1 MTSPEPAGHR
11 WTDWLWRSGTVLS
24 ALALALAVGAE
35 FRALQAAREEA
46 FSWMAR
52 SGIPLD
58 TAPLDREPDA
68 ERVRLRAARSV
79 LAAELDPARGRGLAP
94 ERAARESAERM
105 AAAAQASGEI
115 LLRRPASWEAAEE
128 LGAATYIGWAQAHD
142 PRLFTRY
149 RSWEAPLEAALRLA
163 PARREPVRFLA
174 AAYLEV
180 WPALS
185 PRKRAVA
192 RGLLTEILRNPE
204 DRNRFLEPWLDR
216 AGDLKEGLSLLPDDP
231 AAWEQAAASLAQRG
245 DFAGYGMARQKAVEE
260 LLAELE
266 RDLVT
271 ADRLRGTG
279 ALTDARALY
288 LKVAQRA
295 RPEVRFLPLLEQAL
309 ERCPPGPVDGP
320 TSARLAP
327 HLAQA
332 LDRCQWAGC
341 QMEPAALKRLS
352 RFVNGQ
358 EPPQEALAALY
369 SGDLARASLYER
381 RTQGLGAASWAPYL
395 LAKARL
401 LAARDRG
408 DEAREALAL
417 VHLSWQHRPLYWR
430 TAAEVAHAAG
440 DAQALTQAQ
449 AQLSTLARRSWR
461 AEDWTWNR
469 GTARLEMVVA
479 EPASALVLGFASLPP
494 AGVVVELR
502 LDGAGLGIFPLRAVG
517 GAVPALRLASP
528 LSAGVHVLDVV
539 DAQTYQVVPG
549 TVEPG

>member
-1 MTSPEPAGHR
+1 MTSPGTAGHP
-11 WTDWLWRSGTVLS
+11 WTDWVWRAGLVLA

-35 FRALQAAREEA
+35 FRDLQAAREGA
-46 FSWMAR
+46 FTWMAQ

-58 TAPLDREPDA
+58 TAPLDREPDP
-68 ERVRLRAARSV
+68 ERVKLRAARAV
-79 LAAELDPARGRGLAP
+79 LTAELDPARSRGLDP
-94 ERAARESAERM
+94 ERAARESAGRM
-105 AAAAQASGEI
+105 AAAAQASAEI

-128 LGAATYIGWAQAHD
+128 LGVATYIGWAQAHD

-149 RSWEAPLEAALRLA
+149 RRWEAPLEAALRLA
-163 PARREPVRFLA
+163 PARREPARFLA

-192 RGLLTEILRNPE
+192 RGLLAEILRSSE
-204 DRNRFLEPWLDR
+204 DRSRFLEPWLDR
-216 AGDLKEGLSLLPDDP
+216 ASDLKEGLSLLPDDP
-231 AAWEQAAASLAQRG
+231 AAWEQTAATLAQRG
-245 DFAGYGMARQKAVEE
+245 DFAGYGAARQKAVEE
-260 LLAELE
+260 LLTELE

-271 ADRLRGTG
+271 ADRLRSTG
-279 ALTDARALY
+279 ALAEARALY
-288 LKVAQRA
+288 LAVAQRV

-320 TSARLAP
+320 TSAKLAP

-352 RFVNGQ
+352 RFVNGL

-381 RTQGLGAASWAPYL
+381 RTQGLGTAAWAPYL

-401 LAARDRG
+401 LATRDRG
-408 DEAREALAL
+408 DEARETLSL
-417 VHLSWQHRPLYWR
+417 VHLSWQPRPLYWQ
-430 TAAEVAHAAG
+430 TAAEVARAAG
-440 DAQALTQAQ
+440 DAPALAQ
-449 AQLSTLARRSWR
+449 AQTQLAALARRSWR
-461 AEDWTWNR
+461 TGDWTWNR

-479 EPASALVLGFASLPP
+479 EPASALILGFDSLPP

-502 LDGAGLGIFPLRAVG
+502 LDGAGLGLFPLRAAVG
-517 GAVPALRLASP
+517 VAPALRLTTP
-528 LSAGVHVLDVV
+528 LGTGIHVLDVV
-539 DAQTYQVVPG
+539 EAQTNQVTPG
-549 TVEPG
+549 TVELR